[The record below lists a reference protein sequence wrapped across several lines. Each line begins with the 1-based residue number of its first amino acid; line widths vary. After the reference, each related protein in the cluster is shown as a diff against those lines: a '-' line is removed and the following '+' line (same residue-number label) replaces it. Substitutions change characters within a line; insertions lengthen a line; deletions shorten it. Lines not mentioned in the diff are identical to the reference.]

1 MDRDIHFTKCRLIV
15 YYYYYIEDIYT
26 DRQVDIQYTDRLKL
40 KVNKRSG
47 EIFFLQGTEVFNC
60 IAFFSYYMMSW
71 IRTNKQIDF
80 RLYFRKRSLKR
91 MNF

>member
-47 EIFFLQGTEVFNC
+47 EIFFYKVLKFLTVQP
-60 IAFFSYYMMSW
+60 FFL
-71 IRTNKQIDF
+71 IT
-80 RLYFRKRSLKR
+80 
-91 MNF
+91 